1 MAITCNGIAAGGIP
15 LLTDI
20 TNSTFAIN
28 ETLTFSA
35 TAGDVITS
43 SAISFQDPADLGIPD
58 DSTSQDNITFSGEG
72 TTVITVGGNWNDPF
86 NDQFTYVEKG
96 TDPSLYPKIPVTVT
110 QVGNMPSD
118 KLLYDL
124 NQDNTSPYI
133 ETFTVTV
140 QWEQGTAGNLVA
152 QSPVTFT
159 LELKI
164 NNEYEGIRSFI
175 SNYYT

>member
-1 MAITCNGIAAGGIP
+1 MSVTITPDEVTGLA
-15 LLTDI
+15 DI
-20 TNSTFAIN
+20 TRPNFAMN
-28 ETLTFSA
+28 QTVSASA
-35 TAGDVITS
+35 TPTAPATDANVTNVTASVAGTQPNLVITPGTTS
-43 SAISFQDPADLGIPD
+43 VNIGGTLQDP
-58 DSTSQDNITFSGEG
+58 FE
-72 TTVITVGGNWNDPF
+72 
-86 NDQFTYVEKG
+86 DQFTYVEKG
-96 TDPSLYPKIPVTVT
+96 TDDSLYPKIPVTVT
-110 QVGNMPSD
+110 KVDNMPSD

-152 QSPVTFT
+152 QTPVTFT

-164 NNEYEGIRSFI
+164 NNEYEGIRYFI

>member
-1 MAITCNGIAAGGIP
+1 VSVTITPDEVTGLA
-15 LLTDI
+15 DI
-20 TNSTFAIN
+20 TRPNFAMN
-28 ETLTFSA
+28 QTVSASA
-35 TAGDVITS
+35 TPTAPATDANVTNVTASVAGTQPNLVITPGTTS
-43 SAISFQDPADLGIPD
+43 VNIGGTLQDP
-58 DSTSQDNITFSGEG
+58 FE
-72 TTVITVGGNWNDPF
+72 
-86 NDQFTYVEKG
+86 DQFTYVEKG
-96 TDPSLYPKIPVTVT
+96 TDESLYPKIPVTVT
-110 QVGNMPSD
+110 KVDNMPSD

-152 QSPVTFT
+152 QTPVTFT

>member
-1 MAITCNGIAAGGIP
+1 MSITITPDEVTGLA
-15 LLTDI
+15 DI
-20 TNSTFAIN
+20 TRPNFAMN
-28 ETLTFSA
+28 QTVSASA
-35 TAGDVITS
+35 TPTAPATNANVTNVTASVAGTQPNLVITPGTTS
-43 SAISFQDPADLGIPD
+43 VNIGGTLQDP
-58 DSTSQDNITFSGEG
+58 F
-72 TTVITVGGNWNDPF
+72 V
-86 NDQFTYVEKG
+86 DQFTYVEKG
-96 TDPSLYPKIPVTVT
+96 TDDSLYPKIPVTVT
-110 QVGNMPSD
+110 KVDNMPSD

>member
-1 MAITCNGIAAGGIP
+1 MSITITPDEVTGLA
-15 LLTDI
+15 DI
-20 TNSTFAIN
+20 TRPNFAMN
-28 ETLTFSA
+28 QTVSASA
-35 TAGDVITS
+35 TPTAPATDANVTNVTASVAGTQPNLVITPGTTS
-43 SAISFQDPADLGIPD
+43 VNIGGTLQDP
-58 DSTSQDNITFSGEG
+58 F
-72 TTVITVGGNWNDPF
+72 V
-86 NDQFTYVEKG
+86 DQFTYVEKG
-96 TDPSLYPKIPVTVT
+96 TDDSLYPKIPVTVT
-110 QVGNMPSD
+110 KVDNMPSD

-152 QSPVTFT
+152 QTPVTFT